1 MTVLTTMVSACIRRC
16 GAFICRRK
24 DFSGS
29 AGDSF
34 AIRGDIPAWLSL
46 LHRVTAVA
54 VLTILGLAL
63 VLLVTSIVVAA
74 CSSYERILLVM
85 QKWGASAGS

>member
-1 MTVLTTMVSACIRRC
+1 MTVLTAMVSACIRRC

-29 AGDSF
+29 VGDSF
-34 AIRGDIPAWLSL
+34 ATGGDMPAWLSL

-54 VLTILGLAL
+54 VFTALGLAL